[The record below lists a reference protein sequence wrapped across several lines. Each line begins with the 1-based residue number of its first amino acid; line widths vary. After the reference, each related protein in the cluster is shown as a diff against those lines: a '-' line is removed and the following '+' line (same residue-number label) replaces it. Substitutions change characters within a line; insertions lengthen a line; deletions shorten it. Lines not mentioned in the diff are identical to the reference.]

1 MTRLLHISD
10 THLGKRQYSS
20 DVRRDDFTRAFEQ
33 TIDFAIEHDVDAVVH
48 TGDLFDSRQPPLPE
62 LINSLETLKRLDEAG
77 IPFLAIVGNHDRK
90 MDDQWLDLME
100 MADAADRLGREPILV
115 GDVALY
121 GIDAVRKPAWNT
133 ADFSLEQAD
142 GEYTNILCMHQLLT
156 PPVPAVM
163 AEHET
168 VEVLDRVN
176 VDLDGLAVGDYHA
189 TESVRIEDTK
199 VWYAGS
205 TERCSTTEKDPRTVS
220 LIDVVDGEI
229 GRRQIELDT
238 REFVQIHI
246 EFGEDDSYGHVE
258 SVVDQHDVRG
268 KVVPVHLTGKRTS
281 VSSRDVREAVQE
293 RGAAVCRVKDDRGR
307 DDLGSVGG
315 PDGDVQ
321 DQQSVIEERL
331 TEADL
336 GEFTLELEEKIRS
349 ADVKSG
355 FDDEVTTLVE
365 ARQNE
370 VFSGD
375 AAESAEP
382 GDAGTDGEVDG

>member
-20 DVRRDDFTRAFEQ
+20 DIRRDDFSQAFEQ
-33 TIDFAIEHDVDAVVH
+33 TIDLAVKHDVDAVVH

-62 LINSLETLKRLDEAG
+62 LINTLEALKRLDEAD

-100 MADAADRLGREPILV
+100 MADAADRLGREPTVV

-133 ADFSLEQAD
+133 ADFSLEPAD
-142 GEYTNILCMHQLLT
+142 GEYTNVLCMHQLLT
-156 PPVPAVM
+156 PPVPEVM
-163 AEHET
+163 ADHEA
-168 VEVLDRVN
+168 VEVIDRVT
-176 VDLDGLAVGDYHA
+176 VDLDGLALGDYHA
-189 TESVRIEDTK
+189 AESVRIEDTK

-205 TERCSTTEKDPRTVS
+205 TERCSTTETDPRTVS
-220 LIDVVDGEI
+220 LLEVENDELS
-229 GRRQIELDT
+229 RRQIELDT
-238 REFVQIHI
+238 REFVQVTI

-258 SVVDQHDVRG
+258 SVVDQYEVGG

-281 VSSRDVREAVQE
+281 VSSRDVRECVQE

-307 DDLGSVGG
+307 DDVDSIGG

-336 GEFTLELEEKIRS
+336 GEFTLELEEMIRS
-349 ADVKSG
+349 ADIKSG
-355 FDDEVTTLVE
+355 FDDEVEGLVE
-365 ARQNE
+365 AKQDE
-370 VFSGD
+370 VFTEQKSVSTQP
-375 AAESAEP
+375 ESA
-382 GDAGTDGEVDG
+382 GANAEVDE